1 MADLQSLNRVIR
13 RTLIAVEEG
22 RQEIFSIAEAAHS
35 ELERLHPVLE
45 TLAAR
50 DAAASD
56 GFQEKRPD
64 LPEAESQSLEQVAEQ
79 ADMLLTRFGVAL
91 QCLQGSVPGA
101 DLADDWPGR
110 KKAGQLAVRM
120 LDNERHRI
128 AREIHDGPAQALANL
143 LLRAVFC
150 EQQLAGGST
159 VVQNEL
165 LSLKETIRS
174 SLIEIRTILFDLQ
187 PKDLDQGLLS
197 GLHRLIDEYH
207 ERYGLRVEFN
217 CSGQEQR
224 FSSQVTGALFRIV
237 QEALNNIYK
246 HSCSG
251 RAQVDLELEEH
262 RVVVHIFD
270 EGKGFDMQEVAS
282 NNGHYGLM
290 NMRERAELLD
300 GTLQITTAP
309 GQGTRVIVTIP
320 IE

>member
-1 MADLQSLNRVIR
+1 MTDLQSLNRVIR
-13 RTLIAVEEG
+13 RTLVAVEEG
-22 RQEIFSIAEAAHS
+22 RQEIFGIAEAAHS
-35 ELERLHPVLE
+35 ELERRHPVLE

-50 DAAASD
+50 ETAASD

-64 LPEAESQSLEQVAEQ
+64 LPEAERQSLEQVAEQ

-174 SLIEIRTILFDLQ
+174 SLIEIRKILFDLQ

-207 ERYGLRVEFN
+207 ERYGLQVEFN
-217 CSGQEQR
+217 CSGQER
-224 FSSQVTGALFRIV
+224 CFSSQVTGALFRIV
-237 QEALNNIYK
+237 QEALNNTYK
-246 HSCSG
+246 HSYSS

-262 RVVVHIFD
+262 RVAVHIFD
-270 EGKGFDMQEVAS
+270 EGKGFDLQEVAS